1 MKKIKFLTVL
11 IALLITQSCEQ
22 DILVQKDP
30 DPVGPPTGESGSA
43 NFTKF
48 VSIGNSLT
56 AGFMAN
62 ALFSFGQ
69 ENSYPKIMADHFAYV
84 STNDPFDQPMVASVN
99 GCSNPAGGCT
109 LGRLILFD
117 PDGTGPLSA
126 APTPA
131 GSPGVPAPYNTT
143 PADHLLALAPYTGN
157 KDNLNNFGV
166 PGIILA
172 QALTPATG
180 GPAPPAPNPAYNP
193 YFARFAKNP
202 STDGTTGSTIL
213 SDALATNPT
222 FVSFWLGNND
232 VLGYAVGGASNPAI
246 LTGVA
251 TFTAQFNAAIDAIL
265 ALPNVKGVV
274 GNIPNVTTIP
284 YFRLVPHNPVP
295 LDSATAKSLNSLS
308 GFGGY
313 NSVLDALKAPGFGGA
328 FGTAA
333 QLEARKVTFT
343 TGAGNKVVIN
353 DETLIDIGPGLDVL
367 LGLGAIT
374 LAQHTALQAYRQIR
388 QSTSSDLLVLP
399 AASFIGTTVGGNPTL
414 INGITVPL
422 ADQWVLIPSEITE
435 ITTRIA
441 DFNAAIAAKVN
452 NPGTA
457 NRLAL
462 ADINAKFTELAT
474 SPTGGLVV
482 DGLFIRSTM
491 PPPNGVFS
499 EDGVHPN
506 PRGSAYIAKI
516 FIQAINAKFGSTVP
530 EPNIS
535 KYYGTYFPVSP
546 PL

>member
-1 MKKIKFLTVL
+1 MKKMKFLSMILTLFFVV
-11 IALLITQSCEQ
+11 SCEQ
-22 DILVQKDP
+22 EILVQQDP
-30 DPVGPPTGESGSA
+30 DPDPDPTGESGSA

-56 AGFMAN
+56 AGYMAG

-69 ENSYPKIMADHFAYV
+69 ENSYPAIMAEHFAYV
-84 STNDPFDQPMVASVN
+84 SENDAFDQPLVNSVN
-99 GCSNPAGGCT
+99 GCYNPTSGCT

-117 PDGTGPLSA
+117 PDGPTGPASA

-131 GSPGVPAPYNTT
+131 GSPGVPAPFNTNAT
-143 PADHLLALAPYTGN
+143 DHLQALAPFTGN

-193 YFARFAKNP
+193 YFARFAKTP

-232 VLGYAVGGASNPAI
+232 VLGYAVGGASNPSI
-246 LTGVA
+246 LTSVPA
-251 TFTAQFNAAIDAIL
+251 FTAQYSAAIDAIL
-265 ALPNVKGVV
+265 AHPNNVKMVV
-274 GNIPNVTTIP
+274 GNVPNVTTIP
-284 YFRLVPHNPVP
+284 YFRLVPYNPVVITNQAQIDAINAGYAP
-295 LDSATAKSLNSLS
+295 YNAGLDAAFDGGFITNEERNKRKVIFTVGQNPVVIIDESLTDLSGLGLPNYREATA
-308 GFGGY
+308 
-313 NSVLDALKAPGFGGA
+313 
-328 FGTAA
+328 
-333 QLEARKVTFT
+333 Q
-343 TGAGNKVVIN
+343 
-353 DETLIDIGPGLDVL
+353 
-367 LGLGAIT
+367 
-374 LAQHTALQAYRQIR
+374 
-388 QSTSSDLLVLP
+388 DLLVLP
-399 AASFIGTTVGGNPTL
+399 AASFIGSLVGGDPSL
-414 INGITVPL
+414 INGVTVPL

-435 ITTRIA
+435 ITTRIN
-441 DFNAAIAAKVN
+441 DFNAAIAAKVA
-452 NPGTA
+452 A
-457 NRLAL
+457 NSMRMAL
-462 ADINAKFTELAT
+462 ADIFTKFNELAT

-482 DGLFIRSTM
+482 DGLFIRSSLA
-491 PPPNGVFS
+491 PPNGVFS

-535 KYYGTYFPVSP
+535 KYFGTFFPVSP
-546 PL
+546 AL

>member
-1 MKKIKFLTVL
+1 MKKIKILSLAITLLF
-11 IALLITQSCEQ
+11 ALGCEQ
-22 DILVQKDP
+22 EILVQQDP
-30 DPVGPPTGESGSA
+30 HPVGPPTGEPGTA
-43 NFTKF
+43 DFTRY
-48 VSIGNSLT
+48 VAIGNSLT
-56 AGFMAN
+56 AGFMAS

-84 STNDPFDQPMVASVN
+84 SENDPFIQPMVASIN

-109 LGRLILFD
+109 RGRLILFD

-126 APTPA
+126 GPVAA
-131 GSPGVPAPYNTT
+131 GAPGVPAPYNTT
-143 PADHLLALAPYTGN
+143 SADHLLALAPYAGN
-157 KDNLNNFGV
+157 KAELRNFGV

-180 GPAPPAPNPAYNP
+180 GPPPPAPNPAYNP
-193 YFARFAKNP
+193 YFARFAITP
-202 STDGTTGSTIL
+202 SPDGSSGSTIL
-213 SDALATNPT
+213 SDALSKNPT

-246 LTGVA
+246 LTTVG
-251 TFTAQFNAAIDAIL
+251 TFNAQYNAAIDAIL
-265 ALPNVKGVV
+265 ASSTTLKMVV

-295 LDSATAKSLNSLS
+295 LNATSAGQLNT
-308 GFGGY
+308 GFAGY
-313 NSVLDALKAPGFGGA
+313 NAALDGLKNPAFGGA
-328 FGTAA
+328 YGTPE
-333 QLEARKVTFT
+333 QLDARKITF
-343 TGAGNKVVIN
+343 AAASNNKVVLI
-353 DETLIDIGPGLDVL
+353 DETLIDLGPGFDAL

-374 LAQHTALQAYRQIR
+374 PAQRAALTPYQRVR
-388 QSTSSDLLVLP
+388 QSASSDRLVLP
-399 AASFIGTTVGGNPTL
+399 AASFIGTLVGSDPNL
-414 INGITVPL
+414 INGVTVPL

-441 DFNAAIAAKVN
+441 DFNAAISAKV
-452 NPGTA
+452 TA
-457 NRLAL
+457 NNARMAL

-474 SPTGGLVV
+474 SPIGGLVV